1 MALLEAKGIVK
12 RFSGVLALD
21 NVNFACEKG
30 RITGLLGANGSGKST
45 LSKIITGVYHA
56 DKGEIL
62 YEGRPVRFANPK
74 ASKTGGIS
82 MIFQNLSLVED
93 LTVWQNIVLGCERR
107 QGLYLDNKW
116 AQKRSEDI
124 MKQLWPKLDIYR
136 MVYQLSPGEMQIV
149 EIAKALICEP
159 KLLIMDEPTAALER
173 EQVQSLFAYMRRL
186 ARQDVGII
194 FTSHRMKEVME
205 ICDNVIV
212 FKNGRNV
219 GGMDFVTDKRD
230 EDAVVRLIAGDGE
243 RKKHQRLNRGAS
255 GEVMLTA
262 EHIHL
267 GRKLKDVSITL
278 HKGEILGV
286 GGLSGQGQEELM
298 LALAGNYANLG
309 GKVTLMG
316 KRIRLS
322 RPSKA
327 INHNIFLVPGD
338 RNAEG
343 LMLEHSVQENLDF
356 PRLTRKG
363 HSPFVS
369 QRRNAKED
377 RKIVDRLS
385 IKTKALHS
393 PVSTLSGGNAQK
405 VVIGKWLNFPMNV
418 LLLADPAKGVDVGA
432 KHDMY
437 ALVRELSE
445 KNGTSVIL
453 YASDTEELIE
463 QCDRVLVMFEGRV
476 VAELEGEHINEKE
489 IYAATMNVKS
499 RGNEEGSKPE

>member
-30 RITGLLGANGSGKST
+30 KITGLLGANGSGKST

-62 YEGRPVRFANPK
+62 YEGKPVRFANPK
-74 ASKTGGIS
+74 ESKTGGIS

-93 LTVWQNIVLGCERR
+93 LTVWQNIVLGCEQR

-116 AQKRSEDI
+116 AQKRSQEI
-124 MKQLWPKLDIYR
+124 MDQLWPELDIHR
-136 MVYQLSPGEMQIV
+136 LVYQLSPGEMQIV

-159 KLLIMDEPTAALER
+159 RLLIMDEPTAALER
-173 EQVQSLFAYMRRL
+173 EQVQSLFACIRRL
-186 ARQDVGII
+186 AQQDVAII

-212 FKNGRNV
+212 FKNGKNV
-219 GGMDFVTDKRD
+219 GELDFATDERD
-230 EDAVVRLIAGDGE
+230 EDAVVRLIAGESD
-243 RKKHQRLNRGAS
+243 RKKHQRPNREINE
-255 GEVMLTA
+255 EVMLSA
-262 EHIHL
+262 EHLKL
-267 GRKLKDVSITL
+267 GRKLNDVSITL
-278 HKGEILGV
+278 HKGEILGI

-309 GKVTLMG
+309 GELQLMG
-316 KRIRLS
+316 KKIRLS
-322 RPSKA
+322 SPSKA
-327 INHNIFLVPGD
+327 INQNIFLVPGD

-363 HSPFVS
+363 HSPLIS
-369 QRRNAKED
+369 HRRNAQED
-377 RKIVDRLS
+377 QEIVRRLAV
-385 IKTKALHS
+385 KTKDLHAA
-393 PVSTLSGGNAQK
+393 VSTLSGGNAQK
-405 VVIGKWLNFPMNV
+405 VVIGKWLNFPINV

-445 KNGTSVIL
+445 KNGTSVVL

-463 QCDRVLVMFEGRV
+463 QCDRVLVMFEGRI

-499 RGNEEGSKPE
+499 EGSNQE